1 MAAVLSSCVFFFKP
15 FGWCI
20 DEPPKEYVCPL
31 QGIYIKAMPH

>member
-1 MAAVLSSCVFFFKP
+1 MAAVLSSCDFFLL

-20 DEPPKEYVCPL
+20 DEPPKEYVCSL